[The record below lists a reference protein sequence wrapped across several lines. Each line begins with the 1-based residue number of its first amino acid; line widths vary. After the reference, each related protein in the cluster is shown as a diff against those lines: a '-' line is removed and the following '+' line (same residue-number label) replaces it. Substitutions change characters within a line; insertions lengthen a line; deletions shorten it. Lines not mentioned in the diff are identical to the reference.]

1 MADLR
6 HNATRMT
13 ELIDHILEREGSYPY
28 FYCDN
33 HGLVT
38 IGIGYLVD
46 QRGTSDTTGRRLAVS
61 LARRLGN
68 RAFARLG
75 SSGPVDVATIVAD
88 WQRVKDAGR
97 SSGAR
102 SASRYAS
109 VAQLRLTNRSTRD
122 LLIQR
127 LNGFIDTLYDNRPF
141 LLDLDERVAMALVDA
156 RFNPAGVA
164 IYGTENNVPAMWSA
178 LDRSGPSYDP
188 SRAAALFA
196 TIWRG
201 RGGERYQQR
210 HALRVSWLRSGL
222 GI

>member
-6 HNATRMT
+6 LNNDRMT
-13 ELIDHILEREGSYPY
+13 ELLDHIIEREGSYPY

-46 QRGTSDTTGRRLAVS
+46 QRGASDATGRRLATALV
-61 LARRLGN
+61 RRFGN
-68 RAFARLG
+68 SAFERPG
-75 SSGPVDVATIVAD
+75 STGVVDGAAVAAD

-97 SSGAR
+97 LGAR

-109 VAQLRLTNRSTRD
+109 VAQLRLKPRSIRG
-122 LLIQR
+122 LLNQR
-127 LNGFIDTLYDNRPF
+127 LAGFINTLYNRRPS
-141 LLDLDERVAMALVDA
+141 LLVLDERVAMALVDA

-164 IYGTENNVPAMWSA
+164 LYSTDGHVPALWAA
-178 LDRSGPSYDP
+178 LDRSGPSYEP
-188 SRAAALFA
+188 ARAVALFA
-196 TIWRG
+196 AIWGG

-210 HALRVSWLRSGL
+210 HAHRVAWMRQGL
-222 GI
+222 GL